1 MSPEDRILATGATI
15 KRITPARG
23 RQCGSLRLYTA
34 TDAALAP
41 PRRHLLRGILA
52 EGEIGLFYGAPKCGK
67 SFFATRLLYGAT
79 LGLGFGDHDATRPLR
94 CIYVAAEGEH
104 GFAGRIV
111 ALRDR
116 FGDPNDDFIY
126 IAQRVCVGPPGNDLA
141 DLIRAARE
149 MRADVIGLDTVART
163 FGEGDEN
170 STRDMSLYVAALD
183 KLRDEAREAER
194 PFPAIVLIHHG
205 PKHGDGSRGSIALP
219 AAADCIVRVERRDN
233 SNVAI
238 VEAAKDDADGT
249 VIPFKLT
256 SVEIGR
262 DDDGAPRRTCIADPA
277 ERTAATPAVSPQKGR
292 ALGMLHDVVAGPGG
306 ADLPNR
312 PGFPRGFRGAPVT
325 AWQRECDARGLAASD
340 DPDTRRRV
348 FQRIR
353 RDLADAGLIAER
365 DGIVWALR

>member
-1 MSPEDRILATGATI
+1 MSPEDAILAAGATI
-15 KRITPARG
+15 KRIPPDRG

-34 TDAALAP
+34 TDATLAP

-52 EGEIGLFYGAPKCGK
+52 EGEIALFYGAPKSGK
-67 SFFATRLLYGAT
+67 SFFATRLLYGAS

-111 ALRDR
+111 ALRDH
-116 FGDPNDDFIY
+116 FGDPGDDFVY
-126 IAQRVCVGPPGNDLA
+126 IAQRVCIGPPGTDLA

-149 MRADVIGLDTVART
+149 MRADVIALDTVART
-163 FGEGDEN
+163 FGDGDEN
-170 STRDMSLYVAALD
+170 STRDMGLYVAAID
-183 KLRDEAREAER
+183 KLRDEAREAGQ
-194 PFPAIVLIHHG
+194 PFPAVVLVHHG

-219 AAADCIVRVERRDN
+219 AAADVIIRIERREDGN
-233 SNVAI
+233 LATI
-238 VEAAKDDADGT
+238 EAAKDDADGRT
-249 VIPFKLT
+249 IPFRL
-256 SVEIGR
+256 SAVEIGR
-262 DDDGAPRRTCIADPA
+262 DDDGAPRRTCIAEPA
-277 ERTAATPAVSPQKGR
+277 ERTAATPALSPQKAR
-292 ALGMLHDVVAGPGG
+292 ALAMLHDVVAGPEG
-306 ADLPNR
+306 ADLPSR

-348 FQRIR
+348 FGRIR
-353 RDLADAGLIAER
+353 RELADAGLIAER